1 MFLFIRA
8 TNILDA
14 TEKKVQLART
24 FFQLLANDGVKVNK
38 TYRISAKIDLEL
50 DLFSK
55 F

>member
-8 TNILDA
+8 TNILGA